1 MAEWR
6 SPPPYTQ
13 TGCRDVDPEDF
24 AISVLYA
31 NMGFNFSANKRHEW
45 NTAMSWNTVEVE
57 RNGETAIVR
66 MARPKNL
73 NAFNAELLRELTD
86 VARTFYH
93 DHETHAVILTGSTRA
108 FSAGADLKEV
118 RTETEFAAQRD
129 RSQLGRHLCRAW
141 EEMPQTTIAAIEGFA
156 VGGGVAVAISCD
168 WRVIAE
174 DAFLY
179 VPEVKIGLTLQ
190 WQAIPRLVALVG
202 PARAKRIVMLCEKMP
217 AAQALEWGLVEE
229 VAPKGGAV
237 DKAMELAHAVCEMP
251 HVIVTMSKQAI
262 NATANANLH
271 AASFMD
277 SDVSLL
283 VGASEA
289 ARAAR
294 QRFQKS

>member
-1 MAEWR
+1 
-6 SPPPYTQ
+6 
-13 TGCRDVDPEDF
+13 
-24 AISVLYA
+24 
-31 NMGFNFSANKRHEW
+31 
-45 NTAMSWNTVEVE
+45 MSWNTVELE
-57 RNGETAIVR
+57 RNGEIAIVR
-66 MARPKNL
+66 IRREERL
-73 NAFNAELLRELTD
+73 NAFNAELTRELAD
-86 VARTFYH
+86 VGRQFHH
-93 DHETHAVILTGSTRA
+93 DHDTHAVILTGSAQA
-108 FSAGADLKEV
+108 FSAGADLKEERSEV
-118 RTETEFAAQRD
+118 SFEDKRD
-129 RSQLGRHLCRAW
+129 RSHLGRHLCRAW
-141 EEMPQTTIAAIEGFA
+141 EEMPQTTIAAIEGLA
-156 VGGGVAVAISCD
+156 VGAGVAIAISCD

-229 VAPKGGAV
+229 IAPKGGAV
-237 DKAMELAHAVCEMP
+237 DKAMELARAACKMP
-251 HVIVTMSKQAI
+251 HVIMTMSKQAI

-283 VGASEA
+283 VGATED

-294 QRFQKS
+294 EQFQKKC